1 MCWFSEWLSIGHL
14 DAQIIPCS
22 QGQEGCK
29 QPNLMQ
35 ALLTTLPLLQD
46 SLKLFQDLLS
56 SRSMYNKKGHYI
68 LVGDSAVDISG
79 KCSIDDNE
87 MLVLAAA
94 SADTVT
100 L

>member
-1 MCWFSEWLSIGHL
+1 MYLLETENFGILLIVLSFIMMFCMCWFSEWLSIGHL

-46 SLKLFQDLLS
+46 SLKLFQDPTLISLLS
-56 SRSMYNKKGHYI
+56 
-68 LVGDSAVDISG
+68 
-79 KCSIDDNE
+79 
-87 MLVLAAA
+87 
-94 SADTVT
+94 
-100 L
+100 